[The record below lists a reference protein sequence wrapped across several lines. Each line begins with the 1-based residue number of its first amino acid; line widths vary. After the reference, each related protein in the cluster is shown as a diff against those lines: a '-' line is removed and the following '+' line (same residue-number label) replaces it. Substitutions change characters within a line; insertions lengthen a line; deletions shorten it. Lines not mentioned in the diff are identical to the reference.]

1 MLNPNI
7 NERPDLNQTLLM
19 IGNQFEINA
28 INIYQ

>member
-19 IGNQFEINA
+19 IGNQFEINV